1 MTKQELLTQLEG
13 PMTGFTS
20 IPVWKV
26 IELLNQLEEAPAPIS
41 SGLTEADIKELARNI
56 AGDITSVGV
65 DLVEDYDL
73 SMSYREVELDSV
85 DLDEDRISKEAE
97 RAIRDFFEDR
107 GERDID

>member
-1 MTKQELLTQLEG
+1 MTKQQTIEILKQQL
-13 PMTGFTS
+13 PGFYS
-20 IPVWKV
+20 VEQV
-26 IELLNQLEEAPAPIS
+26 IDLISKIEEAPSPSA
-41 SGLTEADIKELARNI
+41 LTEADIKELARDI
-56 AGDITSVGV
+56 AGDITSIGV
-65 DLVEDYDL
+65 DLVQDYDL

>member
-1 MTKQELLTQLEG
+1 MTKQELIAQLAG
-13 PMTGFTS
+13 PASVDFTFM
-20 IPVWKV
+20 PVGKV
-26 IELLNQLEEAPAPIS
+26 IELIGELDETPSPSA
-41 SGLTEADIKELARNI
+41 LTEADIKELARSI
-56 AGDITSVGV
+56 AEDITSVGV

-97 RAIRDFFEDR
+97 RAIKAFFEDR